1 MGRELCRCQLLTVSA
16 SGSISPDLFVIT
28 HPAAL
33 VSNSRYKRFLRNR
46 FGRSWLWVTILYCG
60 DASFWGVLKSVVDFL
75 HKHISNDGVGIPPD
89 QRWVWVCRHLPIGQ
103 GIAEDVEVTVVEP
116 PIVFV
121 VKFVQ
126 GGSLVGLER
135 RCGPLK
141 HRFRFRRRS

>member
-16 SGSISPDLFVIT
+16 SGSISPDLLVIT

-103 GIAEDVEVTVVEP
+103 GIAEDVEVTVAVPDCRALANSALKDRLKVTAVNAQKVLFMCSP
-116 PIVFV
+116 P
-121 VKFVQ
+121 
-126 GGSLVGLER
+126 
-135 RCGPLK
+135 
-141 HRFRFRRRS
+141 